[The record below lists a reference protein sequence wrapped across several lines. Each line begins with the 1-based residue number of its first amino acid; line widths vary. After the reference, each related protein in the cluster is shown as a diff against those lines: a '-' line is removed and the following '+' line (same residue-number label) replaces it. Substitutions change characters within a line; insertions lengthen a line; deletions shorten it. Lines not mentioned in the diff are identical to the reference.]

1 MKSETYASI
10 KYILAVMGLAVMAAG
25 QVLVDHSAKIDAM
38 DDELPDTND
47 YLEGTGAAAPLP
59 QITVTDIADAQRDS
73 SGLPYDARIHSGNKT
88 LNQDGTWKKRKGV
101 SNEIV
106 DAVTAEL
113 RAVATPPVAS
123 AVVAAAAAPVATPA
137 PVAAIAAPVAIAA
150 PTPVAIPVPV
160 AAPVANDYTKLCDF
174 LAKNTGEGFALND
187 AYVAQFFAVNET
199 SLPAVATDQPK
210 CALLLATLRKTLADA
225 NIAEVA

>member
-47 YLEGTGAAAPLP
+47 HLGGTGAAAPLP
-59 QITVTDIADAQRDS
+59 QMTTTDITTAERDS
-73 SGLPYDARIHSGNKT
+73 SGLPYDARIHAETRGVNK
-88 LNQDGTWKKRKGV
+88 DGTWKRRRNV
-101 SNEIV
+101 SDEIV

-113 RAVATPPVAS
+113 RATVGTV
-123 AVVAAAAAPVATPA
+123 APVATPA
-137 PVAAIAAPVAIAA
+137 PVAAIAAPVALAV

>member
-38 DDELPDTND
+38 DDELPEPSDAYLKGIGTRTDTN
-47 YLEGTGAAAPLP
+47 GV
-59 QITVTDIADAQRDS
+59 ITVTDIATAERDS
-73 SGLPYDARIHSGNKT
+73 SGLPYDARIHAETRGVNK
-88 LNQDGTWKKRKGV
+88 DGTWKRRRNV
-101 SNEIV
+101 SDEIV

-113 RAVATPPVAS
+113 RATVGT
-123 AVVAAAAAPVATPA
+123 AAPVATPA
-137 PVAAIAAPVAIAA
+137 PVAAIAAPVALAV

>member
-1 MKSETYASI
+1 MKSETFASI
-10 KYILAVMGLAVMAAG
+10 KYVLAVMGLALLAAG
-25 QVLVDHSAKIDAM
+25 QVLAEHANNIDVM

-47 YLEGTGAAAPLP
+47 CLQGTGAAADTNGV
-59 QITVTDIADAQRDS
+59 ITTADITTAERDS
-73 SGLPYDARIHSGNKT
+73 SGLPYDARIHAETRGVNK
-88 LNQDGTWKKRKGV
+88 DGTWKRRRNV
-101 SNEIV
+101 SDDIV

-113 RAVATPPVAS
+113 RATVGT
-123 AVVAAAAAPVATPA
+123 AAPVATPA
-137 PVAAIAAPVAIAA
+137 PVAAIAAPVALAV

-210 CALLLATLRKTLADA
+210 CALLLATLRKTLADN
-225 NIAEVA
+225 NITEVA